1 MSEFGDALGTASE
14 GGLFARAISR
24 ATGSG
29 KTDESDHFVEGNCL
43 NCGTELVGSHCHA
56 CGQKAH
62 LHRTLSAVGHD
73 LVHGVLHLDGKLWRT
88 LPLLAWRPGD
98 PTRRYIAGE
107 RADFVS
113 PMAMFLFT
121 VFLMFAVFQAVGFTT
136 PTDIS
141 APNMK
146 QIESVLDKEQ
156 VDLEGER
163 AELLARLE
171 ATKDQAEASR
181 TRDAIDGV
189 DEEIASIETGRSVIG
204 GEKKD
209 GKSDLHVTIG
219 NPSSNAFLR
228 HLNEKWSK
236 NPSLMLYKLQ
246 SNSYKFSWLLIPL
259 SLPFVWLLFAWR
271 SEFKAYDHAVFITYS
286 LSFMSLVFIVLS
298 LMGKV
303 GVGLPW
309 LFTIFS
315 TIAPLHIYRQLKQ
328 AYGLSTWSTIWRLVV
343 LLFAIFVVIAL
354 FLQILLFLG
363 AF

>member
-1 MSEFGDALGTASE
+1 MSEIGDALGTASE
-14 GGLFARAISR
+14 GGLFARAVSR
-24 ATGSG
+24 ATGRG
-29 KTDESDHFVEGNCL
+29 KTDESGHFVEGNCL
-43 NCGTELVGSHCHA
+43 NCGTELVGSHCHV

-98 PTRRYIAGE
+98 LTRRYIAGE

-146 QIESVLDKEQ
+146 QIDSVLDKEQ
-156 VDLEGER
+156 AELKGER
-163 AELLARLE
+163 AELLASLDT
-171 ATKDQAEASR
+171 AKDQAEASR
-181 TRDAIDGV
+181 IRDAIDGV
-189 DEEIASIETGRSVIG
+189 DEQIASIETGRSVIG
-204 GEKKD
+204 GEKK
-209 GKSDLHVTIG
+209 GGATDLHVTIA
-219 NPSSNAFLR
+219 NPTGSEFLQ
-228 HLNEKWSK
+228 HLGEKWAK

-259 SLPFVWLLFAWR
+259 SLPFVWVLFAWR
-271 SEFKAYDHAVFITYS
+271 REFKAYDHAVFITYS